1 MIYTYVIYIP
11 INEIAISNEL
21 PVRKEDF
28 KYFIGY
34 KDNKALCIL
43 LAKHKTYFDK
53 TKYTCLMI

>member
-1 MIYTYVIYIP
+1 MIYVP
-11 INEIAISNEL
+11 INEIAIFNEL
-21 PVRKEDF
+21 PVSKEDF

-53 TKYTCLMI
+53 NKYTCLMI